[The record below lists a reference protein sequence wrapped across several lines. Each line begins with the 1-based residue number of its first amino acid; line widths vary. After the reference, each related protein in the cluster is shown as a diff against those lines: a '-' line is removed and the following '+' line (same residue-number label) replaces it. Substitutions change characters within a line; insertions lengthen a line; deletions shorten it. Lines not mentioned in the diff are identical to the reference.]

1 MAGKK
6 KDWVVNVAA
15 YTVAG
20 GVASALVGWGLAL
33 LGRALLPEGLGRV
46 AVALAFA
53 VTATAAARELGWLSL
68 PLPQWRRQ
76 TRDVWAKRFRG
87 PVTAAFWGFDVGL
100 LFTTWFTLSGV
111 WCLIAVALLARD
123 PAYAVSL
130 LLVYW
135 AGRALSVWLTPLML
149 ADAAST
155 PQLLDAIGE
164 RRRFIQRVHALALAG
179 ALGVL
184 AALLVQGRGL
194 GV

>member
-1 MAGKK
+1 VAGKK
-6 KDWVVNVAA
+6 RAWLVNVAV

-20 GVASALVGWGLAL
+20 GVASALVGLGLAW
-33 LGRALLPEGLGRV
+33 LGRALLPAGLGRV
-46 AVALAFA
+46 AAGLAFA
-53 VTATAAARELGWLSL
+53 VAATAAARELGWLSL
-68 PLPQWRRQ
+68 PLPQRRRQ
-76 TRDVWAKRFRG
+76 TRDVWAKRFHG
-87 PVTAAFWGFDVGL
+87 PAAAAFWGFDIGL

-111 WCLIAVALLARD
+111 WCLVAVALLARD

-135 AGRALSVWLTPLML
+135 AGRTLSVWLTPLLL

-155 PQLLDAIGE
+155 PQLLAAIGE

-179 ALGVL
+179 VLAVL
-184 AALLVQGRGL
+184 AAILVVGRDL